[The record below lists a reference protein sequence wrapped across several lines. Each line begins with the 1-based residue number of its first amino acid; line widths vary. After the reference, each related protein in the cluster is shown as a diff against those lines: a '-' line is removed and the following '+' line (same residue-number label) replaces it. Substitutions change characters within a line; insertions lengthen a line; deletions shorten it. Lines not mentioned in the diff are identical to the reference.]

1 MEGKW
6 VIRTYKSGRVIEK
19 SKFWVPKQVQVR
31 RGRVKGST
39 SAAKRDS
46 NAKSAVRVL
55 ARILNCN
62 CVGGDI
68 LLTVKF
74 DDAHLPCDHKSA
86 DKAVENFMRRLKRA
100 MKKLG
105 REVRAVIVPS
115 DMDGETGRSVRA
127 HAHIVLMG
135 SGIRFD
141 EGKWLVGDKPL
152 QEIWGNGSAYA
163 EPLHDQADYTPLAV
177 YLMRQARR
185 GEDEKKWTRTRNLR
199 EPEIRES
206 EARTGAAL
214 RQPARA
220 LLVEEG
226 EYHAENG
233 CHYIRYIEPEKKTGG
248 KEQRNSDERETQ
260 ELPRALRRTR

>member
-6 VIRTYKSGRVIEK
+6 VIRTYKSGRVVEK
-19 SKFWVPKQVQVR
+19 SKFWVPTKVQVR
-31 RGRVKGST
+31 RGRVKGTT

-46 NAKSAVRVL
+46 NAKAAVRVL
-55 ARILNCN
+55 ARKLNCN
-62 CVGGDI
+62 CQGGDI

-74 DDAHLPCDHKSA
+74 DDAHLPADHKGV

-100 MKKLG
+100 MQKLG
-105 REVRAVIVPS
+105 RDVRAIIVPS
-115 DMDGETGRSVRA
+115 DIDGATGRPVRA

-135 SGIRFD
+135 SGIRFC

-152 QEIWGNGSAYA
+152 QAIWGNGSAYA
-163 EPLHDQADYTPLAV
+163 EPLHDQPDYTPLAV

-185 GEDEKKWTRTRNLR
+185 GENEKKWTCTRNLL
-199 EPEIRES
+199 EPEIRET

-220 LLVEEG
+220 LLLEEG

-233 CHYIRYIEPEKKTGG
+233 CHYIRYLAPESSKAG
-248 KEQRNSDERETQ
+248 DEVRRE
-260 ELPRALRRTR
+260 